1 MQEDKTTMSQLRE
14 VLILTGMSGAGRSTV
29 AHALEDLGWYVVDN
43 VPAALLPALV
53 EQTEDAQISAMAV
66 VVDVRSGRFFDDLN
80 NALAQL
86 SEDGVPHRLL
96 FLDSTDQALVQRFE
110 STRRPHPLQG
120 SDRIVDGIARERTRL
135 EDLRSR
141 ADVVIDTSNLNV
153 HQLDKRVG
161 EIFATGQS
169 HGVRVNVLSFGYKYG
184 IPVDA
189 DLVLD
194 CRFIPNPH
202 WVPELRALTG
212 LNPEVSQHVLSSPGV
227 SAFVDSYVSLLNQMA
242 EGYLQEGKKY
252 VTLAVGCTGGK
263 HRSVAISEAIA
274 ARLNQTKGATSIEAH
289 AIHRDVGR
297 E

>member
-1 MQEDKTTMSQLRE
+1 MNQPRD

-53 EQTEDAQISAMAV
+53 AQTDGASILSMAV

-80 NALAQL
+80 NALTQL
-86 SEDGVPHRLL
+86 EAEGVPHRLL
-96 FLDSTDQALVQRFE
+96 FLDATDQALVQRFE

-120 SDRIVDGIARERTRL
+120 ADRIVDGIARERTRL

-141 ADVVIDTSNLNV
+141 AEVVIDTSNLNV
-153 HQLDKRVG
+153 HQLEKRVG
-161 EIFATGQS
+161 EIFASGQS

-184 IPVDA
+184 VPVDA

-202 WVPELRALTG
+202 WVPELRSQTG
-212 LNPEVSQHVLSSPGV
+212 LDKAVSQHVLASPGV
-227 SAFVDSYVSLLNQMA
+227 DAFVDSYVSLLNQMV
-242 EGYLQEGKKY
+242 EGYLREGKKY

-274 ARLNQTKGATSIEAH
+274 ERLNKNEGAISLEAH
-289 AIHRDVGR
+289 ATHRDVGR

>member
-1 MQEDKTTMSQLRE
+1 MKQERE

-53 EQTEDAQISAMAV
+53 AQTDAESIPSMAV

-80 NALAQL
+80 NALVQL
-86 SEDGVPHRLL
+86 AADGVPHRLL
-96 FLDSTDQALVQRFE
+96 FLDATDQALVQRFE

-141 ADVVIDTSNLNV
+141 AEVVIDTSNLNV
-153 HQLDKRVG
+153 HQLEKRVG
-161 EIFATGQS
+161 EIFASGQS

-184 IPVDA
+184 VPVDA

-202 WVPELRALTG
+202 WVPELRAQTG
-212 LNPEVSQHVLSSPGV
+212 LNDAVSRHVLSSPGV
-227 SAFVDSYVSLLNQMA
+227 ADFVDSYVSLLNQMA
-242 EGYLQEGKKY
+242 EGYLREGKKY

-274 ARLNQTKGATSIEAH
+274 DRLNKSKGPTAIEAH

>member
-1 MQEDKTTMSQLRE
+1 MKKPRE

-53 EQTEDAQISAMAV
+53 AQTDAESIPSMAV

-80 NALAQL
+80 NALSQL
-86 SEDGVPHRLL
+86 AADGVPHRLL
-96 FLDSTDQALVQRFE
+96 FLDATDQALVQRFE

-120 SDRIVDGIARERTRL
+120 TDRIVDGIARERTRL

-141 ADVVIDTSNLNV
+141 AEVVIDTSNLNV
-153 HQLDKRVG
+153 HQLEKRVG
-161 EIFATGQS
+161 EIFASGQS

-184 IPVDA
+184 VPVDA

-202 WVPELRALTG
+202 WVPELRSQTG
-212 LNPEVSQHVLSSPGV
+212 LNEAVRQHVLSASGV
-227 SAFVDSYVSLLNQMA
+227 TAFVDSYVSLLNQMV
-242 EGYLQEGKKY
+242 EGYLREGKKY

-274 ARLNQTKGATSIEAH
+274 ERLNKGSGSVAIEAH

>member
-1 MQEDKTTMSQLRE
+1 MKVERE

-53 EQTEDAQISAMAV
+53 AQTKDESIPSMAV

-80 NALAQL
+80 NALARL
-86 SEDGVPHRLL
+86 AAEGVPHRLL
-96 FLDSTDQALVQRFE
+96 FLDATDQALVQRFE

-120 SDRIVDGIARERTRL
+120 ADRIVDGIARERTRL

-141 ADVVIDTSNLNV
+141 AEVVIDTSNLNV
-153 HQLDKRVG
+153 HQLEKRVG
-161 EIFATGQS
+161 EIFASGQS

-184 IPVDA
+184 VPVDA

-202 WVPELRALTG
+202 WVPELRSQTG
-212 LNPEVSQHVLSSPGV
+212 LNEAVSKHVLSSPGV
-227 SAFVDSYVSLLNQMA
+227 TAFVDSYVSLLNQMA
-242 EGYLQEGKKY
+242 EGYLREGKKY

-274 ARLNQTKGATSIEAH
+274 ERLNKSKGSISFEAH